1 MMSDKLKTLYRNM
14 HTNLSG
20 KGHDLDEI
28 YGLIEEHCCYDQ
40 SLWDLSSDEH
50 GDLHESY
57 CNDMYEFLETLE
69 K

>member
-1 MMSDKLKTLYRNM
+1 M
-14 HTNLSG
+14 HTDLSG
-20 KGHDLDEI
+20 KGHDIDEI
-28 YGLIEEHCCYDQ
+28 YELIEEHCSPDQ

-57 CNDMYEFLETLE
+57 CSDMYEFLETLE